1 MIDFVKINYCDE
13 NYQLPTNQIDFI
25 INVNDET
32 GETDGKKTGKYFDM
46 DVIKYQSNRTIIR
59 GSLHKFSNRTDFNGD
74 DLDVLRLSNSVSD
87 LTNELN
93 LKPENCLLENV
104 EIGVNIQLPFNPN
117 KVLQNLLFHRH
128 TAFSNSIP
136 NAYYYQCKKDDYLIK
151 FYNKT
156 AQYELKKKK
165 LQKRLSIATKTDEK
179 RLIEF
184 NIRTIEKY
192 NRPNTVRFEI
202 KFVKMRKLN
211 SLGIF
216 KVFDLLNP
224 VVFLKF
230 KNMLLKEFEELYF
243 YDYTTDETTMTKNEI
258 DSIKDYRNPNY
269 WRNLKGFKRC
279 RQKKRFDEIT
289 LNHSRNI
296 KGLLTNLFAEK
307 IDVLTAKNLEV
318 FTQKSATFS
327 PIIIDANCNV
337 FTVQI

>member
-1 MIDFVKINYCDE
+1 MIDFIKINYSDE
-13 NYQLPTNQIDFI
+13 NYQLPTNRIDFI

-46 DVIKYQSNRTIIR
+46 DIIKYQSNRTIIR

-74 DLDVLRLSNSVSD
+74 DLDVLRLTNSVSD

-93 LKPENCLLENV
+93 LKPENCILENV

-128 TAFSNSIP
+128 TAFSNPIP
-136 NAYYYQCKKDDYLIK
+136 NAYYYQCEKDDYFIK

-156 AQYELKKKK
+156 AQYELKKKR
-165 LQKRLSIATKTDEK
+165 LQKRLSTATNTDEK
-179 RLIEF
+179 RRIEF
-184 NIRTIEKY
+184 NIKTIEEN

-243 YDYTTDETTMTKNEI
+243 YDYTTDETAMTKKEI
-258 DSIKDYRNPNY
+258 DRIKDYRNPNY

-289 LNHSRNI
+289 SKHSRNI
-296 KGLLTNLFAEK
+296 KGLLTNLFTEK